1 MIKTDGIIL
10 DIDGTLWDSTSLV
23 AKAYQKSFNAHGI
36 DEDRVSPDILKK
48 LFGRPMDEIFDE
60 LLPDIPEATR
70 RDAQKAAIAF
80 EDSILENDPCDIF
93 FPDVKD
99 TIKALSEKKP
109 LFIVSNCQKGYIELV
124 MEKGDFREFIKDFE
138 CFGNNGLTKAE
149 NIRLVIKRN
158 ELKSPVYVGDTEGDR
173 LSCKEAGVPFI
184 FASYGFGSPL
194 YFDEKIDSFTDLALI
209 LE

>member
-10 DIDGTLWDSTSLV
+10 DIDGTLWDSTALV
-23 AKAYQKSFNAHGI
+23 SKAYKMSFKAHGI
-36 DEDRVSPDILKK
+36 DENRVSPDILKK

-60 LLPDIPEATR
+60 LLPDIPEETR
-70 RDAQKAAIAF
+70 RDAQNAAIAF

-124 MEKGDFREFIKDFE
+124 MEKGKFREFIKDFE
-138 CFGNNGLTKAE
+138 CFGNTGHTKAE
-149 NIRLVIKRN
+149 NIRLLVKRN
-158 ELKSPVYVGDTEGDR
+158 ALASPVYVGDTEGDR

-184 FASYGFGSPL
+184 FASYGFGAPEG
-194 YFDEKIDSFTDLALI
+194 FDEKIDSFSYLTSVI
-209 LE
+209 G

>member
-23 AKAYQKSFNAHGI
+23 AKAYQKSFKAHGI

-99 TIKALSEKKP
+99 TIKSLSEKKP
-109 LFIVSNCQKGYIELV
+109 VFIVSNCQKGYIELV
-124 MEKGDFREFIKDFE
+124 MEKGDLREFIKDFE
-138 CFGNNGLTKAE
+138 CFGNTGHTKAE
-149 NIRLVIKRN
+149 NIRLLVKRN
-158 ELKSPVYVGDTEGDR
+158 ALASPVYVGDTEGDR

-184 FASYGFGSPL
+184 FASYGFGSPES
-194 YFDEKIDSFTDLALI
+194 FDEKIDSFSALTSVI
-209 LE
+209 G

>member
-10 DIDGTLWDSTSLV
+10 DIDGTLWDSTCLV
-23 AKAYQKSFNAHGI
+23 AKAYKKSFNAHGI
-36 DEDRVSPDILKK
+36 DEKRVSPDKLKG

-60 LLPDIPEATR
+60 LLSDIPEDIR
-70 RDAQKAAIAF
+70 RDAQMKAISL
-80 EDSILENDPCDIF
+80 EDGILLNDPCDIF
-93 FPDVKD
+93 FPGVTE
-99 TIKALSEKKP
+99 TIKTLSEKKR

-124 MEKGDFREFIKDFE
+124 MEKGKFKDFITDFE

-173 LSCKEAGVPFI
+173 LSCKEAGIPFI

>member
-99 TIKALSEKKP
+99 TIKSLSEKKP

-124 MEKGDFREFIKDFE
+124 MEKGKFREFIKDFE
-138 CFGNNGLTKAE
+138 CFGNTGHTKAE
-149 NIRLVIKRN
+149 NIRLLVKRN
-158 ELKSPVYVGDTEGDR
+158 ALASPVYVGDTEGDR

-184 FASYGFGSPL
+184 FASYGFGAPEG
-194 YFDEKIDSFTDLALI
+194 FDEKIDSFSSLTLMI
-209 LE
+209 E

>member
-36 DEDRVSPDILKK
+36 DEDRVNPDILKK

-99 TIKALSEKKP
+99 TIKSLSEKKP
-109 LFIVSNCQKGYIELV
+109 VFIVSNCQKGYIELV
-124 MEKGDFREFIKDFE
+124 MEKGDFRGFIKDFE
-138 CFGNNGLTKAE
+138 CFGNNGLSKAD
-149 NIRLVIKRN
+149 NIRLLVERN
-158 ELKSPVYVGDTEGDR
+158 ALVSPVYVGDTEGDR

-184 FASYGFGSPL
+184 FASYGFGSPES
-194 YFDEKIDSFTDLALI
+194 FDEKIDSFSYLTSVI
-209 LE
+209 G

>member
-10 DIDGTLWDSTSLV
+10 DIDGTLWDSTVLV
-23 AKAYQKSFNAHGI
+23 AKAYKKSFKAHGI
-36 DEDRVSPDILKK
+36 DEERVSPDILKG

-60 LLPDIPEATR
+60 LLPDIPEETR
-70 RDAQKAAIAF
+70 RDAQRKAISF
-80 EDSILENDPCDIF
+80 EDDILLNDPCDIF
-93 FPDVKD
+93 FSGVTE
-99 TIKALSEKKP
+99 TIKTLSEKKR

-124 MEKGDFREFIKDFE
+124 MEKGNFKEFITDFE
-138 CFGNNGLTKAE
+138 CFGNTGFDKTK
-149 NIRLVIKRN
+149 NISLIIERN
-158 ELKSPVYVGDTEGDR
+158 DLSFPVYVGDTEGDR
-173 LSCKEAGVPFI
+173 LSCKEAGIPFI

>member
-23 AKAYQKSFNAHGI
+23 AKAYQKSFKAHGI

-80 EDSILENDPCDIF
+80 EDLILENDPCDIF

-99 TIKALSEKKP
+99 TIKSLSEKKP

-124 MEKGDFREFIKDFE
+124 MEKGKFREFIIDFE
-138 CFGNNGLTKAE
+138 CFGNNGRTKAD
-149 NIRLVIKRN
+149 NIKLLVERN
-158 ELKSPVYVGDTEGDR
+158 ALASPVYVGDTEGDR

-184 FASYGFGSPL
+184 FASYGFGSPEG
-194 YFDEKIDSFTDLALI
+194 FDEKIDSFSYLTSVI
-209 LE
+209 G

>member
-23 AKAYQKSFNAHGI
+23 AKAYQKSFKTHGI
-36 DEDRVSPDILKK
+36 DEDRVSPYILKK

-173 LSCKEAGVPFI
+173 LSCKEAGIPFI

>member
-99 TIKALSEKKP
+99 TIKSLSEKKP
-109 LFIVSNCQKGYIELV
+109 VFIVSNCQKGYIELV
-124 MEKGDFREFIKDFE
+124 MEKGDLREFIKDFE
-138 CFGNNGLTKAE
+138 CFGNNGRTKAD
-149 NIRLVIKRN
+149 NIRLLVERN
-158 ELKSPVYVGDTEGDR
+158 ALASPVYVGDTEGDR

-184 FASYGFGSPL
+184 FASYGFGSPES
-194 YFDEKIDSFTDLALI
+194 FDEKIDSFSALTSVI
-209 LE
+209 G

>member
-99 TIKALSEKKP
+99 TIKSLSEKKP
-109 LFIVSNCQKGYIELV
+109 VFIVSNCQKGYIELV
-124 MEKGDFREFIKDFE
+124 MEKGDLREFIKDFE
-138 CFGNNGLTKAE
+138 CFGNNGRTKAD
-149 NIRLVIKRN
+149 NIRLLVERN
-158 ELKSPVYVGDTEGDR
+158 ALASPVYVGDTEGDR

-184 FASYGFGSPL
+184 FASYGFGSPES
-194 YFDEKIDSFTDLALI
+194 FDEKIDSFTDLALI